1 MDKIKRL
8 DSILVKD
15 DTRRLYILGR
25 NVHWHK
31 LESNLANLT
40 CSLTRNHTSENLP
53 HRNTVKS
60 PQRYMFETE
69 HFWKKKVC
77 CLRIG

>member
-1 MDKIKRL
+1 MGKIKRL
-8 DSILVKD
+8 M
-15 DTRRLYILGR
+15 RLNFGKGRHKTLIILGR

-40 CSLTRNHTSENLP
+40 CSLTQNQTSENLP
-53 HRNTVKS
+53 HRNTVNS

-69 HFWKKKVC
+69 HFWKKKSVV
-77 CLRIG
+77 